1 MSGFRRAIRDYKFYN
16 VLYNMLGEVK
26 KGRIDEGIRYSKDG
40 TSIEDDEQWM

>member
-26 KGRIDEGIRYSKDG
+26 RNVRRGCKIF
-40 TSIEDDEQWM
+40 